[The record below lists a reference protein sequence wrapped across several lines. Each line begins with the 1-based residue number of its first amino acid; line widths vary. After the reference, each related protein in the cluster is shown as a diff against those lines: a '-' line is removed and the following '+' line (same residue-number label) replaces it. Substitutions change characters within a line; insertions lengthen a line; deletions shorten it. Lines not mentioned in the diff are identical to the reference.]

1 MKVESLSE
9 ETIKR
14 LPIPAKGNSIT
25 YFAGATIQG
34 AKAPRG
40 FGVRV
45 TASGARAFII
55 NYRLRGREHRFTIG
69 AWPDWSAL
77 KAVREARNLR
87 QRVDRGEDLLKDR
100 APIPTT
106 KSVSGVIDDFMT
118 RYVRNKERPLRSAD
132 QIQSA
137 FDRLVKPRI
146 GKIGVYELRR
156 SHVAEMLDKV
166 EDEAGPVQA
175 DRVRAYLRKA
185 LSWYAE
191 RDDEFNLNAAFVR
204 VGPRANP
211 KERARTRVLSDN
223 EIRIIWSV
231 LGEAGIFG
239 ALLKTL
245 LLTAQRRDEVAK
257 MSWKELGTDRI
268 WTIPAERYKTKR
280 PNFVPL
286 SAKAVAIIEA
296 QPKIEKCDYVFP
308 SLVKTPFTGFGKSK
322 ARLDKSVLLK
332 MQKRSK
338 KGAEIE
344 PLLNWTLHDL
354 RRTAK
359 TLMARAGV
367 RPDISERVLGHV
379 IAGVEGTYDRHS
391 YADEKRDALEKLA
404 AMIERILNP
413 LPANVEKLDQHRA
426 GAQS

>member
-1 MKVESLSE
+1 MKPKSLSE

-14 LPIPAKGNSIT
+14 LRAPAKGNSIT
-25 YFAGATIQG
+25 YFAGATLQG
-34 AKAPRG
+34 TKAPRG

-45 TASGARAFII
+45 TASGARAFIL

-87 QRVDRGEDLLKDR
+87 QRVDRGEDPLKDR

-106 KSVSGVIDDFMT
+106 KSVSSVIDDFMT
-118 RYVRNKERPLRSAD
+118 RYARNKERPLRSAD

-146 GKIGVYELRR
+146 GKLGVYELRR
-156 SHVAEMLDKV
+156 SHVAEMLDKI

-185 LSWYAE
+185 LSWYSE
-191 RDDEFNLNAAFVR
+191 RDDDFNLNAAFVR
-204 VGPRANP
+204 ASARANP
-211 KERARTRVLSDN
+211 KERARTRVLSDD
-223 EIRIIWSV
+223 ELRVVWPLLS
-231 LGEAGIFG
+231 EAGTFG

-245 LLTAQRRDEVAK
+245 LLTAQRRDEVAN
-257 MSWKELGTDRI
+257 MTWSEIGAEGI

-280 PNFVPL
+280 SNHVPL
-286 SAKAVAIIEA
+286 SKAARAVIEA
-296 QPKIEKCDYVFP
+296 QPRMDGCDYVFP
-308 SLVKTPFTGFGKSK
+308 SRTKTPFSGFGKSK
-322 ARLDKSVLLK
+322 ARLDKAVLLY
-332 MQKRSK
+332 MQKHAK
-338 KGAEIE
+338 KVADVE
-344 PLLNWTLHDL
+344 PLPNWTLHDL

-359 TLMARAGV
+359 TLMSRASV

-379 IAGVEGTYDRHS
+379 ISGVEGTYDRHS
-391 YADEKRDALEKLA
+391 YAGEKRDALEELA

-413 LPANVEKLDQHRA
+413 PL
-426 GAQS
+426 

>member
-100 APIPTT
+100 APVPTT

-211 KERARTRVLSDN
+211 KERARTRVLSDD

-245 LLTAQRRDEVAK
+245 LLTAQRRDEVAN

-359 TLMARAGV
+359 TLMTRAGV

-413 LPANVEKLDQHRA
+413 PPSNVPVLEQHHA
-426 GAQS
+426 GA